1 MGSFSPPLSFT
12 AARPAPRLL
21 VLAYHAITSEWSHPL
36 ALPPEALRR
45 QLQAL
50 RSRGYRGVTLAEAVL
65 EPSSA
70 LRAAITFDDAFASV
84 ATAGREI
91 LRDLGWPATVFA
103 PTAAVSTGAPM
114 RWLGG
119 GAPDTELRP
128 LTWDELAELAEQG
141 WEIGSHSRT
150 HPLLSSLTDAEIKSE
165 LGGSREEIVSRLGR
179 CDSISYPWGELDDRV
194 IRIAGRVGYR
204 VGSGLVGGRAR
215 SPLAVPRF
223 AVSSHDGPVR
233 FGVKTSG
240 IVWLARRSGAWE
252 ALDAVRARG
261 REPVPRGASR
271 RRTALVLDADSGQAL
286 AVVRSLG
293 RAGWRVVAP
302 AGTRSSSSRH
312 AAATVELPD
321 PVERPADFTASL
333 PGVVAAESVDLVVP
347 CTDASLELAWRHAGG
362 AHILGGDRA
371 TVELS
376 LDKAESLLA
385 AERASFPT
393 PRWFAPATRD
403 DARAAL
409 EELGTP
415 CVVKPRRSYA
425 PERGRLV
432 QRRHRIVR
440 EPHELEAALDA
451 GSAPDGTL
459 PLLQELVP
467 GRSLSVSAV
476 LQEGRVL
483 GHVARE
489 TLSFHPVA
497 GGTSVWKRTI
507 PPDDVGV
514 ADALRLLREIGL
526 EGLAEVE
533 YQVGSDGVPRLMEIG
548 ARAHGWIPL
557 AVAAG
562 VDLPLLAAQVALGER
577 PEPVESY
584 RVGVEMRWPR
594 GELKRLAAA
603 LRPRTE
609 LPPGSTRRGVVAAL
623 WPPWRPGMRYDGV
636 DLGDLRPWL
645 RRAGTRR
652 RASR

>member
-1 MGSFSPPLSFT
+1 MGSFSPPLSLT
-12 AARPAPRLL
+12 VARPAPRLL
-21 VLAYHAITSEWSHPL
+21 VLAYHAITSGWSHPL
-36 ALPPEALRR
+36 ALPPEAFRR

-50 RSRGYRGVTLAEAVL
+50 RSRGYGGVTLTEAVL

-70 LRAAITFDDAFASV
+70 RRAAITFDDAFASV

-91 LRDLGWPATVFA
+91 LGELRWPATVFV
-103 PTAAVSTGAPM
+103 PTVAVSEGVPM

-119 GAPDTELRP
+119 DAPAAALRP
-128 LTWDELAELAEQG
+128 LTWDDLAALAEQG

-150 HPLLSSLTDAEIKSE
+150 HPLLSALADAEIEDE

-179 CDSISYPWGELDDRV
+179 CDSVSYPWGELDDRV
-194 IRIAGRVGYR
+194 IRIAGQVGYR

-215 SPLAVPRF
+215 GPLAVPRF
-223 AVSSHDGPVR
+223 AVSSHDGAAR

-240 IVWLARRSGAWE
+240 LVWLARRSGAWD

-261 REPVPRGASR
+261 REPAGRKPSR
-271 RRTALVLDADSGQAL
+271 PRTALVLDADSGPAL

-293 RAGWRVVAP
+293 RAGWRVVVP
-302 AGTRSSSSRH
+302 AGTRSSHSRY
-312 AAATVELPD
+312 AAAHLELAD
-321 PVERPADFTASL
+321 PVERPADFAAAL
-333 PGVVAAESVDLVVP
+333 PGLVAAESVDLVVP
-347 CTDASLELAWRHAGG
+347 CTDASLELVWRDAGG
-362 AHILGGDRA
+362 ARVLGGDRT
-371 TVELS
+371 TVALS
-376 LDKAESLLA
+376 LDKAECLLA

-393 PRWFAPATRD
+393 PRWFAPATREE
-403 DARAAL
+403 AQAAL
-409 EELGTP
+409 EQLGTP

-425 PERGRLV
+425 LEHGRLV

-440 EPHELEAALDA
+440 GPHELEAALDA
-451 GSAPDGTL
+451 GSEPDGTL
-459 PLLQELVP
+459 PVLQQLVP

-476 LQEGRVL
+476 VQDGRVL

-507 PPDDVGV
+507 PPDDAGV

-533 YQVGSDGVPRLMEIG
+533 YQVGADGVPRLMEIG
-548 ARAHGWIPL
+548 ARAHGWVPL

-577 PEPVESY
+577 PEPVETY
-584 RVGVEMRWPR
+584 RVGVEMRWPA

-603 LRPRTE
+603 LSSGTE
-609 LPPGSTRRGVVAAL
+609 LPPGTTRRGVVAML

-636 DLGDLRPWL
+636 ELGDLRPWL